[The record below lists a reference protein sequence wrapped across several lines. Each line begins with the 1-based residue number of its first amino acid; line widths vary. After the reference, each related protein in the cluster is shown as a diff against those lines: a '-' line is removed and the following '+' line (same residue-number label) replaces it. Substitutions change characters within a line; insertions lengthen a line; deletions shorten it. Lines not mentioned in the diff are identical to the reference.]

1 MILTLV
7 LPLSLAVMLFCV
19 GLSLRFSALLALTKN
34 PKPLLLG
41 LGFQSL
47 LLPVAAMAWVWLWQW
62 PGEFALALVLVSL
75 APGGAT
81 SNMLSLL
88 ARADVALSVSLTAVM
103 SLLAPLTIPPLSVL
117 AVQLWLGESA
127 SVSLWPIWGKMLL
140 IALLPVL
147 LGLLLNSYFPLLAKR
162 LQRWLKPCSGFLLV
176 VVIGLL
182 VAKNWPQVSAQ
193 PLWLGLQMIG
203 FVTLLAG
210 LVWALAKRCQISSE
224 QCVTLALEV
233 AIQNVALVLFIAS
246 QLGLSENLISA
257 LLSYGIWMQLPA
269 IAVVLIRFRST
280 AQNLVVAELR

>member
-19 GLSLRFSALLALTKN
+19 GLSLRFAALTALVEK
-34 PKPLLLG
+34 PKPLLVG
-41 LGFQSL
+41 LGFQAV
-47 LLPVAAMAWVWLWQW
+47 LLPVAALIWLWLWQW
-62 PGEFALALVLVSL
+62 PSELALALVLVSL

-88 ARADVALSVSLTAVM
+88 AKGDVALSVSLTAVM

-147 LGLLLNSYFPLLAKR
+147 LGLLLNSFYPLIAQR
-162 LQRWLKPCSGFLLV
+162 LQRWLKPCSTLLLV
-176 VVIGLL
+176 AVIGLL
-182 VAKNWPQVSAQ
+182 LVKNWPQVSAQ
-193 PLWLGLQMIG
+193 PLWLGLQMMG
-203 FVTLLAG
+203 FVSLLAG
-210 LVWALAKRCQISSE
+210 FVWGLAKRCQLSSE

-233 AIQNVALVLFIAS
+233 AIQNVALVLFVAS
-246 QLGLSENLISA
+246 QLGLSESLISA

-269 IAVVLIRFRST
+269 IC
-280 AQNLVVAELR
+280 LVVVRNRTATGSLRLAGR